1 MGAGPSF
8 RWFNPDA
15 GALPLSRFVR
25 QGGGFDFPF
34 PEATRK
40 NWHAPVHSRAHETTM
55 RIWGLAHPFAGLI
68 PMRVPCPCRGL
79 CDRAGVLIS
88 HSRKRRAKTGMPR
101 FIPV

>member
-1 MGAGPSF
+1 MRTCEASHLDARDDSGGGLGPSF

-55 RIWGLAHPFAGLI
+55 RI
-68 PMRVPCPCRGL
+68 CP
-79 CDRAGVLIS
+79 GV
-88 HSRKRRAKTGMPR
+88 
-101 FIPV
+101 